1 MGVSDGEHLAH
12 LFQCLA
18 RRGLHLVLLPILD
31 LGLPGHGQD
40 HIQDHPLTARIP
52 AIPPGTARILAADQ
66 GLDHSHLHLPQLPLH
81 HEQKMLQEQRPKAEQ
96 LSVVERAMPQLPLAK
111 VKKL

>member
-1 MGVSDGEHLAH
+1 MKLTSPFTLKSLDVRHVYYLKDVFILGMRGFETCCHLQFIIFYLVITSCVQH
-12 LFQCLA
+12 CFLIFFL
-18 RRGLHLVLLPILD
+18 GLHLVLLPILD

-66 GLDHSHLHLPQLPLH
+66 GGN
-81 HEQKMLQEQRPKAEQ
+81 
-96 LSVVERAMPQLPLAK
+96 
-111 VKKL
+111 KLKS

>member
-1 MGVSDGEHLAH
+1 MLPSAIYYFLLSYNILRST
-12 LFQCLA
+12 LFFNFFL
-18 RRGLHLVLLPILD
+18 GLHLVLLPILD

-66 GLDHSHLHLPQLPLH
+66 GGN
-81 HEQKMLQEQRPKAEQ
+81 
-96 LSVVERAMPQLPLAK
+96 
-111 VKKL
+111 KLKS